1 MTYKYNPIQKM
12 GREMADR
19 RWLVNTN
26 GELDDVG
33 AENMSVSPAGALTFY
48 NGNTLAVAY
57 APGAWTMAE
66 FQEDES

>member
-1 MTYKYNPIQKM
+1 MSNRMWEVLTAKGN
-12 GREMADR
+12 E
-19 RWLVNTN
+19 
-26 GELDDVG
+26 EEVG

-66 FQEDES
+66 FQEA

>member
-1 MTYKYNPIQKM
+1 MTERTWTVYTDEN
-12 GREMADR
+12 ED
-19 RWLVNTN
+19 N
-26 GELDDVG
+26 VG

-66 FQEDES
+66 YQGA

>member
-1 MTYKYNPIQKM
+1 MTNRTWEVTIP
-12 GREMADR
+12 D
-19 RWLVNTN
+19 
-26 GELDDVG
+26 GEPWYTE

-66 FQEDES
+66 YREDE

>member
-1 MTYKYNPIQKM
+1 MTERTWTVFTDEN
-12 GREMADR
+12 EDS
-19 RWLVNTN
+19 
-26 GELDDVG
+26 VG

-66 FQEDES
+66 FQGDES

>member
-1 MTYKYNPIQKM
+1 MTE
-12 GREMADR
+12 RT
-19 RWLVNTN
+19 W
-26 GELDDVG
+26 DVITANDTEDEIT

-66 FQEDES
+66 FQGDES